1 MVRIFQDMKNDSKSI
16 FERQNQQGIINAQKA
31 AHYSYLNGK
40 RVILVLAIVSIVIP
54 IISNVLL
61 LFFNN
66 IILANILI
74 VIGVCCFFG
83 GEILRL
89 FIKKYKFYGAGL
101 QQYFD
106 EFVFGLKNS
115 CRKYIPPKKLTF
127 EQRLSLLKKYEK
139 KDNAPFV
146 NWYSDYSSL
155 PYEKA
160 VYYCQ
165 KENIRWDKKL
175 REKYIVGLIIALL
188 VIVLAFVIH
197 AIFYNK
203 NTNELIAIL
212 VSIAPVFSYLI
223 HGVIKLFRDL
233 KNQKDIL
240 NCIEEIETKITS
252 TKKIWDE
259 VEELQIE
266 IFNYR
271 KTNYLIPDWFYKL
284 FRKSIQKNEDD
295 LAQGISEREQ
305 K

>member
-1 MVRIFQDMKNDSKSI
+1 MKNDSKII
-16 FERQNQQGIINAQKA
+16 FERQNEQGMINAQKA
-31 AHYSYLNGK
+31 AHYSYLTGK
-40 RVILVLAIVSIVIP
+40 RVIFVLATVSIIIP

-61 LFFNN
+61 LLFNN
-66 IILANILI
+66 IILANLLS
-74 VIGVCCFFG
+74 VIGVCCFLG

-89 FIKKYKFYGAGL
+89 FIKRYKFYGAGL

-175 REKYIVGLIIALL
+175 REKYIAGL
-188 VIVLAFVIH
+188 VISLFIIILAFVIH

-203 NTNELIAIL
+203 STNDLIAIL

-223 HGVIKLFRDL
+223 HGIIKLCKDL
-233 KNQKDIL
+233 NNQKNIL
-240 NCIEEIETKITS
+240 SCIENIETKMTS
-252 TKKIWDE
+252 SKKIWDE
-259 VEELQIE
+259 VEELQVE
-266 IFNYR
+266 IFKYR
-271 KTNYLIPDWFYKL
+271 KTNYLIPNWFYNL

-295 LAQGISEREQ
+295 LAQGISERV